1 MSFTIPNIL
10 TFFRLGAAPI
20 IAMVLLLDLGDLGYT
35 VALSIFVIAAVTDYL
50 DGYLA
55 RILNQSTALGKVL
68 DPIADKAMII
78 ITLCFL
84 HYGLDNYTAK
94 IIFGVPATLIIF
106 REVFISGLR
115 EFIGPQSNLLSVT
128 VLSKWKTALQMLS
141 VGVLLAGNLTFLNFL
156 YLKIIGLLLLW
167 LAAICTVITGVDYF
181 KKVVSELKG

>member
-1 MSFTIPNIL
+1 M
-10 TFFRLGAAPI
+10 
-20 IAMVLLLDLGDLGYT
+20 
-35 VALSIFVIAAVTDYL
+35 
-50 DGYLA
+50 
-55 RILNQSTALGKVL
+55 NQSTALGKVL

-84 HYGLDNYTAK
+84 HQCLDNYTAK
-94 IIFGVPATLIIF
+94 IMFGVPATLIIF

-181 KKVVSELKG
+181 KKVVSQLKG